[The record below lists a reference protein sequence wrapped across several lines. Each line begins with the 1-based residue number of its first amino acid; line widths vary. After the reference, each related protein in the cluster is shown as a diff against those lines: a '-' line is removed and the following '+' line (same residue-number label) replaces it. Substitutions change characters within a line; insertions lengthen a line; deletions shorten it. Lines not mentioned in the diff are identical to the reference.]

1 MHRTIGCATA
11 GDYEIRIAH
20 SASCECSSDAYFTTI
35 PTRRHPGRDR
45 ILGDVM
51 IADPIEFGAPRHQ
64 NAQVGCVT
72 PVAG

>member
-51 IADPIEFGAPRHQ
+51 IADRLSLVRRATKTRRS
-64 NAQVGCVT
+64 VV
-72 PVAG
+72 

>member
-35 PTRRHPGRDR
+35 PTRRPPGRDR

-51 IADPIEFGAPRHQ
+51 IADRLSLVRRATKTRRS
-64 NAQVGCVT
+64 VV
-72 PVAG
+72 